1 MPEEAGNVITRNAQ
15 LVLEDREELSFLHL
29 LNTVLRHW
37 KLLVVLPLM
46 AVVAAVT
53 LIFLQPVRFTAESTF
68 APATPSGSRSSEVA
82 NLAARAG
89 FDLGGR
95 PGAQSL
101 DFYAQLLQSRELL
114 QEAVNTRYKVTT
126 PKGETRAGTLV
137 ELWEVEGKTP
147 QRRDLRAVRG
157 LQRQLSIGTDNA
169 AGLVRL
175 RTSSQWEDLAVQL
188 NRRLLDLMVEF
199 NLEKRQ
205 SQARAERAFVEERLS
220 DLRAELAVAEGE
232 LQSFLQS
239 NRMYQQSPSL
249 AFEANRL
256 QRDVDVKTQVVMT
269 LSQAYEQARI
279 EEIRSTPLVTILDAP
294 EGSSR
299 PAPKRLTLA
308 GVFAAVFGFF
318 LALVIA
324 FGREA
329 LRHQRETDPRAY
341 EEFVRLRQ
349 GVAGRL
355 LPDGLRRRT
364 EEPAGR

>member
-1 MPEEAGNVITRNAQ
+1 MSQEAGNGRAREPQ
-15 LVLEDREELSFLHL
+15 LVLEEREELSFLQL
-29 LNTVLRHW
+29 LNTILRHW
-37 KLLVVLPLM
+37 WLLVLVPAV
-46 AVVAAVT
+46 AVVVAVSLT
-53 LIFLQPVRFTAESTF
+53 WLQPVRYTAESTF
-68 APATPSGSRSSEVA
+68 APATSSGSGPSGIAS
-82 NLAARAG
+82 LAAQVG
-89 FDLGGR
+89 FDLGG
-95 PGAQSL
+95 GAGAESL
-101 DFYAQLLQSRELL
+101 DFYVQLLQSRELL
-114 QEAVNTRYKVTT
+114 QEAVNTRYEVMT
-126 PKGETRAGTLV
+126 PRGETRAGTLV
-137 ELWEVEGKTP
+137 ELWEVEGETP
-147 QRRDLRAVRG
+147 QRRELRAVRG

-169 AGLVRL
+169 AGLVRF
-175 RTSSQWEDLAVQL
+175 RTSSEWEDLAVQL

-220 DLRAELAVAEGE
+220 DLRAELTVAERE
-232 LQSFLQS
+232 FQSFLQS

-249 AFEANRL
+249 TFEANRL
-256 QRDVDVKTQVVMT
+256 QRDVDVKTQVVVT

-308 GVFAAVFGFF
+308 AVFAAVFGFF

-329 LRHQRETDPRAY
+329 LRHQRETDPGAY

-355 LPDGLRRRT
+355 LPDRLRRRPG
-364 EEPAGR
+364 EPAGR